1 MDRSGTEVG
10 SGFPQTREVLYFAID
25 SRKNYVHYS
34 RDSPLLGILDFSGP
48 VEVL

>member
-1 MDRSGTEVG
+1 MDRSGTDAG

>member
-1 MDRSGTEVG
+1 MDRFGRGAG
-10 SGFPQTREVLYFAID
+10 SGFLGARDVLYFAID

-34 RDSPLLGILDFSGP
+34 RDSLLLGILDFSGP